1 MARVADEVDPY
12 WLGGLVLLLI
22 TVTSVGSR
30 SNGNRFLW
38 ANYLALSAA
47 VPGAVIAV
55 GLMERRAWVGV
66 ANAMKVV
73 AAFIGAGLAVWY
85 VVFHSGFILILL
97 GALQAFAI
105 AWLGRRTGNA
115 RRLSPWS
122 RGVRLTGMWLLATIA
137 WTAAVRLLQNGPALP
152 LLHGGYDLGVYL
164 GYRSVAVVA
173 VVLLATVGV
182 GWMLTARSGPG
193 RTRLVAERAAVVL
206 AVGTIAWFA
215 FDTYSLFRGSSWP
228 YYHWS
233 LWVGP
238 AEMVRQGHW
247 LLWDV
252 PSEYGFLSI
261 LATAALPFPAWES
274 FFLINGVA
282 NLISALVVFFVL
294 RQLGGGLV
302 GVAMS
307 LALVLATQF
316 LRTGVAGASFGPDV
330 FPSTGGYRFVWV
342 MILLGLSIVIALRLW
357 PNRVRAAYLLGS
369 AAWIMGVLWSAES
382 AAFCSCVWLP
392 TCALI
397 GFRDGARRPLA
408 RLVRAAAA
416 ATLPL
421 VAVAMVAGLITL
433 VYLLSLGHAPEV
445 AGLWELSGYAVRSDL
460 ERDGP
465 VWALLLA
472 LVVVVGGA
480 GATIRERGLSGPTLA
495 LVAAWTALVSTAV
508 YFVQEPRSIAAF
520 AIGPVFVVGAV
531 TALVVASGN
540 VGHER
545 HVLATRLLAAPLL
558 SVILIGSF
566 ADVHNLRVRMTA
578 DQAGRTDI
586 SIRMPRVDGDLQALM
601 LSAGVRSTDRVAFHG
616 CTGPV
621 HGRLPVWLS
630 ADGRSVAEPLY
641 WIPVVPTDAFGSL
654 SRARQETYLQRWA
667 SSRVPGWLI
676 ECKGP
681 APPSVSDPGL
691 GDLAG
696 SLRASFV
703 ASASYDGDRWRLTFY
718 RPL

>member
-1 MARVADEVDPY
+1 MAGLADEVDPY
-12 WLGGLVLLLI
+12 WLGGLVLLVV
-22 TVTSVGSR
+22 TVASVGSQ

-38 ANYLALSAA
+38 ANYLALSVA
-47 VPGAVIAV
+47 VPVAVLAI
-55 GLMERRAWVGV
+55 GLMERQAWVGI
-66 ANAMKVV
+66 ANATKVL
-73 AAFIGAGLAVWY
+73 AAAIGAGLATWY
-85 VVFHSGFILILL
+85 VVFHSGFALILL

-105 AWLGRRTGNA
+105 AWLGRRTTDA
-115 RRLSPWS
+115 RRLSRWFQ
-122 RGVRLTGMWLLATIA
+122 GTRLASMWLVATIA
-137 WTAAVRLLQNGPALP
+137 WTAAARLLQIGPALP

-164 GYRSVAVVA
+164 GYRSIAVLA
-173 VVLLATVGV
+173 VVLFATVGV
-182 GWMLTARSGPG
+182 GWMLTAHSGSG
-193 RTRLVAERAAVVL
+193 RTRQIVERAVVVVV
-206 AVGTIAWFA
+206 VGTIAWFA

-261 LATAALPFPAWES
+261 LATAALPLPAWES

-307 LALVLATQF
+307 LAMVLATQF
-316 LRTGVAGASFGPDV
+316 FRNGVAGASFGPDV

-342 MILLGLSIVIALRLW
+342 MILLALSIAIALRLW
-357 PNRVRAAYLLGS
+357 PNRVRTAYLLGS
-369 AAWIMGVLWSAES
+369 AAWIIGALWSVES
-382 AAFCSCVWLP
+382 CAFCSCVWLP

-397 GFRDGARRPLA
+397 GFRGGARNRLA
-408 RLVRAAAA
+408 RLMRAAAA
-416 ATLPL
+416 AALPL
-421 VAVAMVAGLITL
+421 VAVAMVAGAITL

-472 LVVVVGGA
+472 LVVITGGA

-508 YFVQEPRSIAAF
+508 YFVQEPRAIAAF

-531 TALVVASGN
+531 TAVVVASGN
-540 VGHER
+540 VGHGR
-545 HVLATRLLAAPLL
+545 HARATRLLAAPLL
-558 SVILIGSF
+558 SVVLIGSF
-566 ADVHNLRVRMTA
+566 ADLHNLRLRMTA

-586 SIRMPRVDGDLQALM
+586 STRMPRVDGDLQALM
-601 LSAGVRSTDRVAFHG
+601 LSAGVGSAERVAFHG
-616 CTGPV
+616 CSGPV

-630 ADGRSVAEPLY
+630 SDGRAVAEPQY

-654 SRARQETYLQRWA
+654 SRARQQTYIQRWA
-667 SSRVPGWLI
+667 TRRVPGWLI
-676 ECKGP
+676 ECKMP

-691 GDLAG
+691 GDLAS
-696 SLRASFV
+696 SLRASFA
-703 ASASYDGDRWRLTFY
+703 ASASYDSDRWRLTLY